1 MFFKYITVI
10 YDFGNIWFYS
20 LYFLQYC
27 YNSSIVFLSLTN
39 YTMKAIKRTIKLLF
53 IVIILTFSGYFSYLS
68 FFLYDVV
75 IWNTIQWTYT
85 TYNVWKELMINTSET
100 KDNIV
105 WNVKKWFFNI
115 VDKDKAEKIEKQ
127 MEEEKETETQDELER
142 KAEQEKTRKIL
153 SLIPYFLSFITFLVI
168 AKYMMGALV
177 SIVTLNS
184 EVINWLRR

>member
-1 MFFKYITVI
+1 MILVI
-10 YDFGNIWFYS
+10 YDFILYIFYNIVIILV
-20 LYFLQYC
+20 LY
-27 YNSSIVFLSLTN
+27 FLSLTN